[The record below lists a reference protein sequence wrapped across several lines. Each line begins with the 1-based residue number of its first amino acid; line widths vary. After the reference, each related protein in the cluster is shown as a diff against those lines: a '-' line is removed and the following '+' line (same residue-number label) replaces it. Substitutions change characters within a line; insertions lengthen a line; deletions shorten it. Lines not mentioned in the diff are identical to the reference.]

1 LIAIHN
7 SDREIVRAGAKKVF
21 IFSRVSQ
28 SGARAEILF
37 AAPNCD
43 ARCLFALR
51 ELKPARLQPWLR
63 SLGCDRQRQ
72 SPPHLADRRA
82 HARTPRFIDN
92 GSARGLAGGDA
103 FRSAVADQRASRN
116 YWRYSDREALKIWPV
131 EKMVGN
137 VRNNGPQ

>member
-1 LIAIHN
+1 MTIMQQIDCNPQFGSGLFAP
-7 SDREIVRAGAKKVF
+7 VRKKVF
-21 IFSRVSQ
+21 IFSRVSR
-28 SGARAEILF
+28 SDARAEILF

-43 ARCLFALR
+43 ARCLFAPR
-51 ELKPARLQPWLR
+51 ESGPARLQPWLR

-103 FRSAVADQRASRN
+103 FRSAVADQRASLL
-116 YWRYSDREALKIWPV
+116 ALLRP
-131 EKMVGN
+131 
-137 VRNNGPQ
+137 